1 MGSCGTCLFD
11 EVQHFIEEEQTIALE
26 QRSNGG
32 AAAMFRDTTC
42 VQTSQGDNTVF
53 GGADLNGTGAPT
65 VATRIFDL
73 SCRRRHAPR
82 RPVRFQAKFG
92 FYRPSG

>member
-1 MGSCGTCLFD
+1 VCSCGTCLFD
-11 EVQHFIEEEQTIALE
+11 EVQHFLEEEQTIALE

-53 GGADLNGTGAPT
+53 GGADLNGTGALT

-73 SCRRRHAPR
+73 L
-82 RPVRFQAKFG
+82 G
-92 FYRPSG
+92 YTL